1 MKIKVLF
8 ALITFQSTSTLAAHL
23 GQGKIILEASV
34 ISAFCIL
41 GFIAVL
47 YIVQKD
53 FKKGDVMRGIVLGV
67 FMGFMSQVMVY
78 FWPTHQGIITIGCIV
93 ICMFP
98 NDIFKM
104 CLKFIAHKIDKYT
117 K

>member
-23 GQGKIILEASV
+23 GQGEVILEASV
-34 ISAFCIL
+34 ISALCIL
-41 GFIAVL
+41 GFVAVL
-47 YIVQKD
+47 YSVQKE
-53 FKKGDVMRGIVLGV
+53 FKKSDVMRGIVLGI

-78 FWPTHQGIITIGCIV
+78 FWASKQGVIIIGCIV

-98 NDIFKM
+98 KDFIKLMKRKIENT
-104 CLKFIAHKIDKYT
+104 LKS
-117 K
+117 